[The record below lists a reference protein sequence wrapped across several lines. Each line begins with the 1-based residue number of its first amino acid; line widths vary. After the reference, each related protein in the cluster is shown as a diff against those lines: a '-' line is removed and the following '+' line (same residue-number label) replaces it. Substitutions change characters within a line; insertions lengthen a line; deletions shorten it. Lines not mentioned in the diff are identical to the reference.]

1 MTGDAV
7 DLNQFIIALLEAAHR
22 SLKQATDGL
31 TDEQLYYQPTPETN
45 SIAWLMWHLSRW
57 RDAVSATISGEP
69 QVWVSEGWAAG
80 YGMPGDRT
88 GLGDTPAQV
97 TAFRVER
104 SLLFGY
110 VDAAHRVTVE
120 RVSRLTPT
128 QLVQPIVSYAGEK
141 RPAWRALAGVC
152 NDSAQHSGQIAYLR
166 GLMSGYGWRR

>member
-1 MTGDAV
+1 MTDDAV
-7 DLNQFIIALLEAAHR
+7 DLNQFIIALLEASYR

-31 TDEQLYYQPTPETN
+31 TDEQLYYQPTAETN

-69 QVWVSEGWAAG
+69 QVWESEGWAER
-80 YGMPGDRT
+80 YGIPGDRT
-88 GLGDTPAQV
+88 GLGDTSAQV

-110 VDAAHRVTVE
+110 VEAAHRVTVE

-128 QLVQPIVSYAGEK
+128 QLVQPIMSHTGER

-166 GLMSGYGWRR
+166 GLMSGYAWRR